1 MAQSAKP
8 VGSRKQPASSLPVA
22 EQSLPEGKPIRR
34 SRSASGPVPPK
45 IAWAKGTE
53 LVGIT
58 LRVVPLQPSS
68 LYAQYTIGLH
78 AWLLDQIRA
87 FDPQLSAM
95 LHDDQAEKAFTI
107 SGLEGNLIPTAK
119 EFRIL
124 PENQY
129 CWNITAFSQPIVQ
142 WLAQWLQALPS
153 TIDLRNAPLRI
164 EQVEILHPPTTYAK
178 LWQQA
183 GDGDF
188 NVSFSFTS
196 PTSFRRHGH
205 HFPLP
210 VPYNLYHSYLRRW
223 NLFSDRPVEPDD
235 FLDWI
240 DAAVII
246 VRHQIESCKVL
257 AGKRGSV
264 TGFTGAIE
272 LGLSAKARANDEM
285 TQLFYALSHVAPY
298 CGTGHKTTFGLGQTR
313 LGATPSPTSISTPT
327 IQDVLSGRI
336 AELTELFKA
345 QRYRTGGQRATK
357 TAETW
362 ATILARR
369 ELGES
374 LTTIAEDLEM
384 PYTTVKSYVKLAR
397 QSLQADETKNHA
409 MEL

>member
-8 VGSRKQPASSLPVA
+8 VRSSKQPTSTAPVAKATSASRKPS
-22 EQSLPEGKPIRR
+22 GR
-34 SRSASGPVPPK
+34 SRSASSSIPPK

-53 LVGIT
+53 LVGLT
-58 LRVVPLQPSS
+58 LQVVPRQPSS

-87 FDPQLSAM
+87 FDPQLSAT

-119 EFRIL
+119 EFQIS

-129 CWNITAFSQPIVQ
+129 RWHITAFSQPVVQ
-142 WLAQWLQALPS
+142 WLAQWLKVLPD
-153 TIDLRNAPLRI
+153 TIDLRHAPLRI
-164 EQVEILHPPTTYAK
+164 EQVEILHSPTTYAQ
-178 LWQQA
+178 LWKQA
-183 GDGDF
+183 GDSDF

-223 NLFSDRPVEPDD
+223 NLFSDRPVEPDE
-235 FLDWI
+235 FLAWI
-240 DAAVII
+240 DTNAIV
-246 VRHQIESCKVL
+246 VRHHIESCKVL

-264 TGFTGAIE
+264 TGFTGTIE
-272 LGLSAKARANDEM
+272 LGLAPKARTNDEM
-285 TQLFYALSHVAPY
+285 TQLFYALSQFAPY

-313 LGATPSPTSISTPT
+313 LGWTSSPTSASTPT
-327 IQDVLSGRI
+327 VQDVLSGRI

-397 QSLQADETKNHA
+397 QSLRSNESINP
-409 MEL
+409 